1 MITVTAEAR
10 DRRPRNPR
18 TKARKSGRQS
28 PAKIAP
34 TSKVWRKGQ
43 MTARNNRETPRT
55 SSSTNIVRNFVASIF
70 VEFMEDIVNDAQPSG
85 KLERTDWPQTRIY
98 FARREEKPPRTFLVS
113 EGKTSVASSGA
124 ATQAATIQGITR

>member
-1 MITVTAEAR
+1 
-10 DRRPRNPR
+10 
-18 TKARKSGRQS
+18 
-28 PAKIAP
+28 
-34 TSKVWRKGQ
+34 